1 MNYGGGNGD
10 PAATDGSFIF
20 GVWNGTV
27 TGASISQTIS
37 NLPKGNYTL
46 TVDLHAS
53 GTMTESRLGNQ
64 RLFANDAAVRFA
76 DKISEPGTGDNYPMQ
91 TLTLRFI
98 QEEDGELVTIGVATD
113 SAPTQT
119 WFKIDNF
126 RLYKTIDEDFV
137 PTAINTVST
146 ATKVVG
152 TELYDL
158 SGRRILQYQKGVNIV
173 RERMSD
179 GTIRVKKVLK

>member
-1 MNYGGGNGD
+1 
-10 PAATDGSFIF
+10 
-20 GVWNGTV
+20 
-27 TGASISQTIS
+27 
-37 NLPKGNYTL
+37 
-46 TVDLHAS
+46 
-53 GTMTESRLGNQ
+53 MTESRLGNQ
-64 RLFANDAAVRFA
+64 RLFANEDEAFFRDQVVTC
-76 DKISEPGTGDNYPMQ
+76 GTGDNYPMQ

-152 TELYDL
+152 TELFDL

-179 GTIRVKKVLK
+179 GTMRVKKVLK